1 MIVPVHG
8 LKYHEFEMP
17 KLQDNLIIIKEKDNI
32 YDTEAIAAYNAAN
45 QKIGYIS
52 RNSCYNSKVFKKM
65 KTDHFFG
72 KVWAIFPNQ
81 ILIELDF

>member
-1 MIVPVHG
+1 MAHYASAPG
-8 LKYHEFEMP
+8 RSNAP
-17 KLQDNLIIIKEKDNI
+17 KHRS
-32 YDTEAIAAYNAAN
+32 AAAYNAEN

-65 KTDHFFG
+65 KADHFIG

>member
-1 MIVPVHG
+1 MIVPIHG
-8 LKYHEFEMP
+8 LKYHKFEMP
-17 KLQDNLIIIKEKDNI
+17 KLQDNLIIVKEKDNV
-32 YDTEAIAAYNAAN
+32 YDEEAIAAYNTEN

-52 RNSCYNSKVFKKM
+52 KNSCHNSKVFKKM
-65 KTDHFFG
+65 KTDNFIG

>member
-1 MIVPVHG
+1 MIVPIHG
-8 LKYHEFEMP
+8 LKYHQFEMP
-17 KLQDNLIIIKEKDNI
+17 KLQDNLIIIKEKDNV
-32 YDTEAIAAYNAAN
+32 YDAEAIAAYNAEN

-65 KTDHFFG
+65 EADHFIG